1 LCSRAG
7 QNTGGSDVVPNRKIR
22 NSVTTVPG
30 SDQEPI
36 VDESVKQKIS
46 DTIEQTEETAQE
58 VADHPWTQKL
68 ARFGFYSKGFLFIVI
83 GVLAILVA
91 FGYQIGKLTDAT
103 GAFSAIALAPFGKV
117 VLVIFIIGALGHG
130 AWNIL
135 RGAADVDNAGGGAL
149 GIAKRILSISIGFFY
164 FWLAWSAWSIVA
176 TARSSTENGAIQQ
189 TLTSILLALPFGA
202 ILVFLIG
209 VSVIGAGVHECY
221 RGWTGKFRENYKQY
235 KLEHSRSD
243 GIVTV
248 LGVLSFTARALIF
261 LLIGYFFI
269 TAAIQFDASE
279 AVGIDGAL
287 LKLAR
292 SSYGRVLLF
301 VTAVGLIS
309 HGILSLYEAT
319 YRRIC

>member
-1 LCSRAG
+1 M
-7 QNTGGSDVVPNRKIR
+7 
-22 NSVTTVPG
+22 
-30 SDQEPI
+30 
-36 VDESVKQKIS
+36 DESVKQKIS
-46 DTIEQTEETAQE
+46 DTIDQTEETAQE
-58 VADHPWTQKL
+58 VADHPWTKRL

-91 FGYQIGKLTDAT
+91 FGYQIGKLADPT
-103 GAFSAIALAPFGKV
+103 GAFNSIAQAPLGKF
-117 VLVIFIIGALGHG
+117 VLVIFIIGAIGHG

-135 RGAADVDNAGGGAL
+135 RGAADIDDAGGGAL
-149 GIAKRILSISIGFFY
+149 GIAKRVLSVCIGFFY

-176 TARSSTENGAIQQ
+176 AARVSTENGAVQQ
-189 TLTSILLALPFGA
+189 TLTAILLSLPFGA

-209 VSVIGAGVHECY
+209 LSLMGAGFHECY
-221 RGWTGKFRENYKQY
+221 SGFTGKFRENYKQY
-235 KLEHSRSD
+235 KLENSRSN
-243 GIVTV
+243 GIITV

-269 TAAIQFDASE
+269 TAAVQFDAKE

-287 LKLAR
+287 LTLAQ

-301 VTAVGLIS
+301 VTAVGLVC